1 MSGRFSQAAGWVAAA
16 AFVFVPA
23 LGMRL
28 ANEEIHAGARSQDPL
43 AQEQRNQ
50 SAMAVILGDFRTNLG
65 DMLFVKTETYL
76 DSGIRYEPH
85 IDLASLE
92 TSGEEPGQG
101 SDSSTNSLERFES
114 RVAPANIHTA
124 ETCTDP
130 SHNHEHDHAADHETS
145 VTTAHNSEDEDK
157 HLVETIIPRPEKD
170 FRGFVG
176 RLQREV
182 KPWRDPRE
190 PHQHTAGTE
199 LLPWYRLATLG
210 DPHNVRSYMIGA
222 WWLKTMRTPEQL
234 AEAEKFVREGIK
246 NNPTAFQMPLML
258 GYVLRARK
266 DDAAA
271 LGAFKEAAELAL
283 KARPPGGE
291 ESARWTT
298 YNEEDAGAAC
308 TLAVLLTR
316 ELVGPQEALDLGTRY
331 HNAQQNLPGLE
342 ISLRR
347 LRETVASQDA
357 PTTST
362 AIENQP

>member
-1 MSGRFSQAAGWVAAA
+1 MMSGRLTQAGGWVAAA
-16 AFVFVPA
+16 LFLFLPA

-28 ANEEIHAGARSQDPL
+28 ANEEIHVGARSQDPL

-85 IDLASLE
+85 IDMASLE
-92 TSGEEPGQG
+92 TSGEEPAQA
-101 SDSSTNSLERFES
+101 SDTSASSNTLERFES
-114 RVAPANIHTA
+114 RVAPANVHSA

-130 SHNHEHDHAADHETS
+130 SHNHEHDHAHDHETS
-145 VTTAHNSEDEDK
+145 ATADHDGHEEHA
-157 HLVETIIPRPEKD
+157 HLIDTIIPRPETD

-176 RLQREV
+176 RLQRQV

-222 WWLKTMRTPEQL
+222 WWLKTMRTPQQL
-234 AEAEKFVREGIK
+234 AEAEKFVREGMK
-246 NNPTAFQMPLML
+246 NNPSAFQMPLML

-271 LGAFKEAAELAL
+271 LDAFKEAAELAL

-291 ESARWTT
+291 VSGRWTT

-316 ELVGPQEALDLGTRY
+316 ELVGLQEALLLGNRY
-331 HNAQQNLPGLE
+331 HDAQQNLPGLE
-342 ISLRR
+342 ISIRR
-347 LRETVASQDA
+347 LKEMVSSQDS
-357 PTTST
+357 PTTGV
-362 AIENQP
+362 EP

>member
-1 MSGRFSQAAGWVAAA
+1 MSGRLTQAGGWVAAA
-16 AFVFVPA
+16 MFLFLPA
-23 LGMRL
+23 LGMHL
-28 ANEEIHAGARSQDPL
+28 SNEEIHVGARSQDPQ

-65 DMLFVKTETYL
+65 DILFVKTETYL

-92 TSGEEPGQG
+92 TSGEEPAPE
-101 SDSSTNSLERFES
+101 SETSMSSNTLERFES
-114 RVAPANIHTA
+114 RVAPANVHSA

-130 SHNHEHDHAADHETS
+130 GHDHENDHETS
-145 VTTAHNSEDEDK
+145 ATDAHDSHEDQAHFVD
-157 HLVETIIPRPEKD
+157 TIIPRPETD

-176 RLQREV
+176 RLQRQV

-190 PHQHTAGTE
+190 HHQHTQGTE

-222 WWLKTMRTPEQL
+222 WWLKTMQTPEQL
-234 AEAEKFVREGIK
+234 AEAEKFVREGMK
-246 NNPTAFQMPLML
+246 NNPSAFQLPLML

-266 DDAAA
+266 DDGAA
-271 LGAFKEAAELAL
+271 LGAFKEAAE
-283 KARPPGGE
+283 KAIKVRPPGGE
-291 ESARWTT
+291 ASARWTT

-316 ELVGPQEALDLGTRY
+316 ELEGPQEALILGNRY
-331 HNAQQNLPGLE
+331 RSAQQNLPGLE
-342 ISLRR
+342 ISIRR
-347 LRETVASQDA
+347 LKEMVASQDA
-357 PTTST
+357 PTTSP
-362 AIENQP
+362 ASGVQP

>member
-1 MSGRFSQAAGWVAAA
+1 MSARLKQTGGGLAAA
-16 AFVFVPA
+16 LFLFVPA

-28 ANEEIHAGARSQDPL
+28 ANEEIHVGARSQDPL

-92 TSGEEPGQG
+92 TSGEESAQA
-101 SDSSTNSLERFES
+101 SATSTSSNTLERFES
-114 RVAPANIHTA
+114 RIAPANVHSA

-130 SHNHEHDHAADHETS
+130 SHDHSHDHEHDYADDHAHDHETS
-145 VTTAHNSEDEDK
+145 ATDK
-157 HLVETIIPRPEKD
+157 HFADTIIPRPETD

-176 RLQREV
+176 RLQRQV

-190 PHQHTAGTE
+190 PHQHTQGTE

-222 WWLKTMRTPEQL
+222 WWLKTMRTPQQL
-234 AEAEKFVREGIK
+234 AEAENFVREGMK
-246 NNPTAFQMPLML
+246 NNPSAFQLPLML
-258 GYVLRARK
+258 GYILRAKK
-266 DDAAA
+266 DDVAA
-271 LGAFKEAAELAL
+271 LAAFKDAAQ
-283 KARPPGGE
+283 KAIKVRPPGGE
-291 ESARWTT
+291 VSPRWTT

-316 ELVGPQEALDLGTRY
+316 ELRGPQEALELGNRY
-331 HNAQQNLPGLE
+331 HDAQQNLPGLE
-342 ISLRR
+342 ISIRR
-347 LRETVASQDA
+347 LKEMVASQDS
-357 PTTST
+357 PTTGV
-362 AIENQP
+362 EP